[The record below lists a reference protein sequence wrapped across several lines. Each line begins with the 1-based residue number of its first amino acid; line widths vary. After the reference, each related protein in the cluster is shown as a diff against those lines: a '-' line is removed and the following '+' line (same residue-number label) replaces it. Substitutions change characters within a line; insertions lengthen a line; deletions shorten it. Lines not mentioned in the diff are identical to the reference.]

1 MRRYQANGFI
11 PFAESPSRITRQM
24 AMTITVVKG
33 DIMIDD
39 GSGYATNTAV
49 LFAATV
55 LGPAAEDHTGGATD
69 GAESIEIFPLDFD
82 TLYIVPV
89 AGSTAIS
96 RDAVGTYVDLETN
109 GTIDITDIVTEG
121 LSFFIED
128 IDIST
133 DAIAANTAGYA
144 IGRFRNLTTQNSA

>member
-11 PFAESPSRITRQM
+11 PIIAPPARITRQM
-24 AMTITVVKG
+24 ADAIIVVKG
-33 DIMIDD
+33 DVLIDD

-55 LGPAAEDHTGGATD
+55 LGVAAIDKTGGATD
-69 GAESIEIFPLDFD
+69 GAESIEIYPLDFD
-82 TLYIVPV
+82 TQYIVPV
-89 AGSTAIS
+89 AGNTAIT

-109 GTIDITDIVTEG
+109 GTIDITDEVTEG

-133 DAIAANTAGYA
+133 EAIAANTAGYA
-144 IGRFRNLTTQNSA
+144 IGRFRNLTTQSS